1 MRKLVSGCLVGL
13 VLNSCC
19 YNYCYNDYPPLRE
32 CPECGGIYF
41 IGDYDE
47 EEIILEPCGK

>member
-1 MRKLVSGCLVGL
+1 MRKIISGCLIGL

-19 YNYCYNDYPPLRE
+19 YCYYDYPPLRE
-32 CPECGGIYF
+32 CPECGGIYYV
-41 IGDYDE
+41 DDCDE